1 MSAWLSIKERFV
13 MLDQLPEMTAPRWM
27 TDLSS
32 TTMKNN
38 PFSIHEL
45 LRDSLYYPGSGFDGD
60 PIEHLAGN
68 ILSFIYVDYGHSR
81 ADAEFMKFLKN
92 PGVPDYDLIG
102 QPRSVTEQELT
113 PHGWTPDPPTPTD
126 GDPSLHAD
134 WIKEPFCEWVVFQ
147 RSADVPPGHGPYRF
161 SLLYLCADGV
171 AAFQALYVANNIA
184 PKSVAIIQAG
194 ASGRN
199 WTNFEDPKKIFA
211 RSVLNNKA
219 GQPEILLYGGMG
231 CQSYQKP
238 CWPDYNTH
246 VCFRPRADGRIGV
259 WSI

>member
-1 MSAWLSIKERFV
+1 

-81 ADAEFMKFLKN
+81 DKFMEALEKPWF
-92 PGVPDYDLIG
+92 PEYEVVG

-113 PHGWTPDPPTPTD
+113 PHGWPPDPPTLTY
-126 GDPSLHAD
+126 GDHPLLAD
-134 WIKEPFCEWVVFQ
+134 WIKEPFCQWVVFQ
-147 RSADVPPGHGPYRF
+147 RSADVPPCHGPYRF
-161 SLLYLCADGV
+161 SLLYLCKDGV
-171 AAFQALYVANNIA
+171 AAFRALYVANNIA

-194 ASGRN
+194 AIGGNR
-199 WTNFEDPKKIFA
+199 TNFEDPKDEFA
-211 RSVLNNKA
+211 TSVLKNRA
-219 GQPEILLYGGMG
+219 GQPEILLYGGVG
-231 CQSYQKP
+231 RRRLFYREP
-238 CWPDYNTH
+238 CWPDYKTN
-246 VCFRPRADGRIGV
+246 VCFLNRADGSIGV

>member
-1 MSAWLSIKERFV
+1 MSAWLSIKERLV

-27 TDLSS
+27 ADLSS
-32 TTMKNN
+32 TTVKNK

-45 LRDSLYYPGSGFDGD
+45 LRDSLNYPGSGFDGD
-60 PIEHLAGN
+60 PVRHLAGN

-81 ADAEFMKFLKN
+81 AEFVEALEKRWF
-92 PGVPDYDLIG
+92 PEYEVIG

-113 PHGWTPDPPTPTD
+113 PHGWPPDPPTLTN
-126 GDPSLHAD
+126 GDHSLLAD

-147 RSADVPPGHGPYRF
+147 RSADVPPGRGPYRF
-161 SLLYLCADGV
+161 SLLYLCKEGV
-171 AAFQALYVANNIA
+171 AAFRALYVANNIA

-194 ASGRN
+194 PGTGLNHTDFR
-199 WTNFEDPKKIFA
+199 DPDEIFA
-211 RSVLNNKA
+211 RSVLNNRA

-231 CQSYQKP
+231 HQFYQEP
-238 CWPDYNTH
+238 CWPDYNTN
-246 VCFRPRADGRIGV
+246 VCFLDRADGSIGV

>member
-1 MSAWLSIKERFV
+1 
-13 MLDQLPEMTAPRWM
+13 MLAQLPEMTAPRWM

-32 TTMKNN
+32 TTVKNK
-38 PFSIHEL
+38 PFSTHEL
-45 LRDSLYYPGSGFDGD
+45 LRDSLYYPSSGFDGD
-60 PIEHLAGN
+60 PVKYLAGN

-81 ADAEFMKFLKN
+81 DEFMKALEMPGFLGYK
-92 PGVPDYDLIG
+92 VIG

-126 GDPSLHAD
+126 GDPSRHAD

-161 SLLYLCADGV
+161 SILYLCADGV

-184 PKSVAIIQAG
+184 PKSVAIIQPG
-194 ASGRN
+194 HGFGGN
-199 WTNFEDPKKIFA
+199 WTDYEDPKKIFA
-211 RSVLNNKA
+211 RAVLNNEA
-219 GQPEILLYGGMG
+219 GQPEILLYGGVG
-231 CQSYQKP
+231 HKFYQEP
-238 CWPDYNTH
+238 CWPDYNAN
-246 VCFRPRADGRIGV
+246 VCFLDREDGRIGV

>member
-1 MSAWLSIKERFV
+1 
-13 MLDQLPEMTAPRWM
+13 MLAQLPEMTAPRWM
-27 TDLSS
+27 ADLSS
-32 TTMKNN
+32 TTVKNK

-60 PIEHLAGN
+60 PIKHLAGN

-81 ADAEFMKFLKN
+81 DKFMEALEKPWFPKYE
-92 PGVPDYDLIG
+92 VVG

-113 PHGWTPDPPTPTD
+113 PNGWPPDPPTLTY
-126 GDPSLHAD
+126 
-134 WIKEPFCEWVVFQ
+134 KEPFCEWVVFQ

-161 SLLYLCADGV
+161 SLLYLCKEGV
-171 AAFQALYVANNIA
+171 AAFRALYVANNIA

-194 ASGRN
+194 ASGGN
-199 WTNFEDPKKIFA
+199 WTNFEDPKDVFA
-211 RSVLNNKA
+211 TSVLKNRA

-238 CWPDYNTH
+238 CWPDYNTN
-246 VCFRPRADGRIGV
+246 VCFLKRPDGRIGV
-259 WSI
+259 WSIPIGRREATADKTGRR

>member
-1 MSAWLSIKERFV
+1 

-32 TTMKNN
+32 TTVKNK

-45 LRDSLYYPGSGFDGD
+45 LRDSLYYPSSGFDGD
-60 PIEHLAGN
+60 PVKHLAGN

-81 ADAEFMKFLKN
+81 AEFMEDLEN
-92 PGVPDYDLIG
+92 RGVCGYELIG
-102 QPRSVTEQELT
+102 QPRSITEQELT
-113 PHGWTPDPPTPTD
+113 PHGWPPDPPSLKY
-126 GDPSLHAD
+126 GDHSHLAD

-161 SLLYLCADGV
+161 SLLYLCKEGV
-171 AAFQALYVANNIA
+171 TAFRALYIANNIA

-194 ASGRN
+194 ATGGN
-199 WTNFEDPKKIFA
+199 WTNFEDPDDIFA

-246 VCFRPRADGRIGV
+246 VCFRPRLNFQQKYPRIRL
-259 WSI
+259 